1 VEGLALESLS
11 LPLSQP
17 LVESM
22 IEVRCLYGLNPELLL
37 RSSSKQSSSF
47 EIRDLAV
54 PSSSVVVVVV
64 IVVSISPNQE
74 VPSYD
79 L

>member
-1 VEGLALESLS
+1 
-11 LPLSQP
+11 
-17 LVESM
+17 M